1 MDLETLQPLV
11 ALARAEFGEAE
22 FTYSKSHVSWVS
34 SRKRG
39 EKGSHFRTITGGTP
53 ISKEEYDAN
62 IAEAKRV
69 GLEAFMGRYQRS
81 YWDYDK
87 KLSRSGWREKLVEM
101 IKALP
106 DSASTNEGKQ

>member
-22 FTYSKSHVSWVS
+22 FTYSKSQVSWVS

-39 EKGSHFRTITGGTP
+39 EKGSHFRTVTGGSP

-62 IAEAKRV
+62 IAEAKRI

-87 KLSRSGWREKLVEM
+87 KLARPGWREKLIEI

-106 DSASTNEGKQ
+106 VSAGVSEG